1 MAVVA
6 RHGNA
11 LLLSPEKSAA
21 ARQGRNSR
29 VSDRIQNIAQLD
41 RLVHEP
47 ARLKI
52 LLILEGVAE
61 ADFLYLQ
68 REGEFTQGNLS
79 SHLNKLEEAGLR
91 RDRKEVQRET
101 AADDLPP
108 HARRQ
113 RSFVGLLRANA
124 ADPAAGR
131 RFRIESRPL
140 PQMRVSLKP

>member
-1 MAVVA
+1 
-6 RHGNA
+6 
-11 LLLSPEKSAA
+11 
-21 ARQGRNSR
+21 

-79 SHLNKLEEAGLR
+79 SHLNKLEEAGYVEIEKKFKGKLPLTICRLTPGGKGALSAYSGQMLR
-91 RDRKEVQRET
+91 I
-101 AADDLPP
+101 
-108 HARRQ
+108 
-113 RSFVGLLRANA
+113 LR
-124 ADPAAGR
+124 PEGGSGSKAGR
-131 RFRIESRPL
+131 SP
-140 PQMRVSLKP
+140 K